1 MPNVLN
7 IPHEISCYITSLF
20 LKYAQQ
26 KGFNLNILLNGIENK
41 KDILE
46 NPHEWIDL
54 ATLNQLIKNFERMGG
69 DLYNAGIEITENQVS
84 HFQLMFLKVAPLI
97 FIINNYSK
105 IFEKKICPLVLL
117 NFERKGKGIL
127 DIIFTP
133 KDRSKYS
140 PQICD
145 FNRGCSAATGRLKR
159 LRGFKNTEITCA
171 ARSDAPECRYRW
183 TWDPDPPIF
192 ERLKSFFIFRFSS
205 QKAIL
210 AHMEE
215 TYNHL
220 QDQYKEILGIKDFYS
235 HIMTNMNEG
244 ILWLDSDGKVS
255 FANKGFCSIM
265 QREKPEDLINKE
277 FNEFLADESMSVI
290 LFEVFASCRA
300 KPQIPE
306 LFELNYKTSKGT
318 IRVGQTACL
327 WVDSTQQQKPGYLL
341 SIRDITD
348 KRAIERKLYAVENR
362 YRSLYE
368 NSPAIIVG
376 IDNDGNILY
385 ANPAMEDQSG
395 YSEKELT
402 KMHFSQLVAPEGSGV
417 DSKAL
422 LAQRLG
428 KIGLQEM
435 HYRTKSGEWKSVALA
450 TFPLYGDK
458 WDVIGLGAI
467 GVDVTETKRLNE
479 MLIQT
484 QRMDLLGQMA
494 GGLAHDFKNLLAVIS
509 GYGKLIS
516 EISTEPKVQEFANSI
531 LLANDRANSLTKN
544 LLTFSRGETVKNEP
558 FVLNEVVEEVKKLL
572 PAILGRKI
580 KLMVELPDKHF
591 SVKGDSGKIHQCLL
605 NLCINA
611 RDALLQ
617 KEDGGGA
624 VIIRIKH
631 DTNPLWVL
639 LEVEDTGPGIP
650 PDIIARIYDPF
661 FTTKKKGEG
670 TGLGL
675 SVVYGIVKTH
685 GGDILVDSR
694 PSEGATFTIRLPILH
709 VEALKP
715 GSATL
720 AASDNVPLIIVI
732 DNDVVSRN
740 YCAQILGRQGYPVV
754 QFSSMQE
761 TEIWLKAHP
770 KTGAIALIPAIYAVE
785 ALQLP
790 LSIEAITPIW
800 IIEND
805 NTVPQGPYLTLKRPF
820 PPAALVET
828 VRETQLLRG
837 KK

>member
-1 MPNVLN
+1 MQNPQQGA
-7 IPHEISCYITSLF
+7 SCFSSSL
-20 LKYAQQ
+20 LIKYAKDHQFDI
-26 KGFNLNILLNGIENK
+26 KALFNGIEDK
-41 KDILE
+41 KNILE
-46 NPHEWIDL
+46 NQHEWIDL
-54 ATLNQLIKNFERMGG
+54 DTWNKLAQNFERIGG
-69 DLYNAGIEITENQVS
+69 NLFQAGIELIESQVS
-84 HFQLMFLKVAPLI
+84 HFQFLLLKVAPLK
-97 FIINNYSK
+97 FIIRNASHHFEKTMATPITLQLEPREKGTIDITFTPQDRSNYSP
-105 IFEKKICPLVLL
+105 E
-117 NFERKGKGIL
+117 
-127 DIIFTP
+127 
-133 KDRSKYS
+133 
-140 PQICD
+140 ICD
-145 FNRGCSAATGRLKR
+145 FNRGCTLAVGRLKG
-159 LRGFKNTEITCA
+159 LRNLQLSEITCA

-183 TWDPDPPIF
+183 TWTPDPPLL
-192 ERLKSFFIFRFSS
+192 ERFKNFFLFRFSS
-205 QKAIL
+205 QKSIL

-215 TYNHL
+215 TYNRL

-235 HIMTNMNEG
+235 HIMTNMHEG
-244 ILWLDSDGKVS
+244 VLWLDTEGKVS
-255 FANKGFCSIM
+255 FANKGFCSIIR
-265 QREKPEDLINKE
+265 REKIEDLIGTE
-277 FNEFLADESMSVI
+277 FNGFLADESMSVMLYEI
-290 LFEVFASCRA
+290 FASCRT

-306 LFELNYKTSKGT
+306 MFEISYKTSQGT
-318 IRVGQTACL
+318 VRVGQTACL

-341 SIRDITD
+341 SIRDITE

-376 IDNDGNILY
+376 IDNDGDILY
-385 ANPAMEDQSG
+385 ANPAMEEQSG
-395 YSEKELT
+395 YSENELT
-402 KMHFSQLVAPEGSGV
+402 KMHFSQLVAPEGSGI
-417 DSKAL
+417 DPKTI
-422 LAQRLG
+422 LAQRVG
-428 KIGLQEM
+428 KVGLQEM

-458 WDVIGLGAI
+458 WEVIGLGAI

-516 EISTEPKVQEFANSI
+516 EISTEPKIQEFANNI
-531 LLANDRANSLTKN
+531 LLANERANSLTKN

-580 KLMVELPDKHF
+580 RLTVELPDNRF
-591 SVKGDSGKIHQCLL
+591 TVKGDADKIHQCLL

-611 RDALLQ
+611 RDALGQ
-617 KEDGGGA
+617 KEGVGA

-650 PDIIARIYDPF
+650 PDIIARIFDPF

-715 GSATL
+715 GPATL
-720 AASDNVPLIIVI
+720 AANDKVPLIIVI

-740 YCAQILGRQGYPVV
+740 YCAQILGRQGYTVV
-754 QFSSMQE
+754 QFSSLRE
-761 TEIWLKAHP
+761 TTTWLEAHP
-770 KTGAIALIPAIYAVE
+770 EKGAIALIPAACAVE
-785 ALQLP
+785 AILSP
-790 LSIEAITPIW
+790 LLVDTVTPVW
-800 IIEND
+800 IIENGD
-805 NTVPQGPYLTLKRPF
+805 TVPQGPYLSIKRPF

-828 VRETQLLRG
+828 VRETHLLRG